1 MSTAHEGMNEG
12 SDHARS
18 EWRDN
23 APPTRENLD
32 TISNDTVSS
41 APSETPADAPFSP
54 LRVAVGAPSRL

>member
-1 MSTAHEGMNEG
+1 MSTAHEGMSEG

-23 APPTRENLD
+23 VPPTRENLD

-54 LRVAVGAPSRL
+54 L